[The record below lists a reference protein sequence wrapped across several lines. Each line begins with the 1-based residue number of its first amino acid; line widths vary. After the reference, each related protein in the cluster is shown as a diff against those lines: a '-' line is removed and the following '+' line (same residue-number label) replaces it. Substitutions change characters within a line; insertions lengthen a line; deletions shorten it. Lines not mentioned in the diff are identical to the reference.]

1 VWRNFIHFKSLID
14 KTAGLS
20 VCLEIGEDLPDN
32 VNFYPIFFMK
42 DFFQKKIINRWMA
55 EDIKAAVIR
64 TKLFTS
70 DNKDLPVLS
79 G

>member
-32 VNFYPIFFMK
+32 VNFDPIFFYEGVFPK
-42 DFFQKKIINRWMA
+42 ENYQSLNGRRHKSNCNTNEAIHK
-55 EDIKAAVIR
+55 
-64 TKLFTS
+64 
-70 DNKDLPVLS
+70 
-79 G
+79 